1 MNHGKIGILGGMG
14 PAAGLYFAQK
24 LIALN
29 TVAKKDSDHVTF
41 ILYSDPQIPS
51 RVDSFLNQTASPVPL
66 LAASL
71 QKLESLGA
79 DFGVMVCN
87 TAHIYFDEIANKVSL
102 PLINMVEN
110 VAKHVSGLKL
120 DSRKVGL
127 LATTATVKS
136 GLYSRYFNASGI
148 EIVVPSDEEQKL
160 VSSAIFESE
169 FGIKATGMAASN
181 AARRILAEVAD
192 RLRERTGIQHLIL
205 GCTELSFAIPTAA
218 WEDFLVIDPVKVLAQ
233 TCLIRTLPNTPVLRE
248 MPEYRYACSETSS
261 QPWSHACLHSTN

>member
-1 MNHGKIGILGGMG
+1 MNSGKVGIIGGMG

-29 TVAKKDSDHVTF
+29 TFAKKDADHVPF
-41 ILYSDPQIPS
+41 ILYSDPRIPS

-87 TAHIYFDEIANKVSL
+87 TAHIYFDEIASQVSM

-120 DSRKVGL
+120 KSSEVGL

-136 GLYSRYFNASGI
+136 GLYSRYFNGSGI

-169 FGIKATGMAASN
+169 FGIKATGMATSN
-181 AARRILAEVAD
+181 TARLILAEVAD
-192 RLRERTGIQHLIL
+192 RLRDRTGTQHLIL

-218 WEDFLVIDPVKVLAQ
+218 WKNFQVIDPVKVLAQ
-233 TCLIRTLPNTPVLRE
+233 TCLMRTLTSAPALRE
-248 MPEYRYACSETSS
+248 VTEIRYA
-261 QPWSHACLHSTN
+261 